1 LWRVARILAIDLGEV
16 RMGLAVSD
24 DLMITA
30 QPLPTWRRR
39 DRRSDFAH
47 LGDLVE
53 KWGVH
58 QVVVGYPRLLGG
70 QVGEQ
75 AAGAQKFAEQ
85 LETTL
90 GLPVIL
96 WDERYSTVAAD
107 RALIEAGV
115 RRKRRQQMRDSVA
128 ALLILQ
134 TYLDRQQRGG

>member
-1 LWRVARILAIDLGEV
+1 MARILAIDLGEV

-30 QPLPTWRRR
+30 QPLPTWRRG
-39 DRRSDFAH
+39 DRRSDLAH

>member
-1 LWRVARILAIDLGEV
+1 
-16 RMGLAVSD
+16 MGLAVSD

-39 DRRSDFAH
+39 DRGSDFAH

-58 QVVVGYPRLLGG
+58 QVVVGHPRLLGG
-70 QVGEQ
+70 KVGEQ

-85 LETTL
+85 LENTL

-115 RRKRRQQMRDSVA
+115 RRKRRQQIRDSVA